1 MCKLWSSL
9 LPRQWKKVLD
19 MREIFVRTKDGDV
32 VSFFQFPWYDLDEAL
47 EIDRDGFLCA
57 DRETTLGSA
66 KTLKNFLAKV
76 EKRVN
81 DRSADDDAVHI
92 GLTEELIQGKMLAQA
107 LRRQRRED
115 TNR

>member
-1 MCKLWSSL
+1 MLTPWSSL
-9 LPRQWKKVLD
+9 LPRHWQNVLN
-19 MREIFVRTKDGDV
+19 MGEIFVRTQDGDV
-32 VSFFQFPWYDLDEAL
+32 VPFLQFPWYDLKHAL

-66 KTLKNFLAKV
+66 KTLKNFLEKV

-81 DRSADDDAVHI
+81 DRSADDVAVHMEM
-92 GLTEELIQGKMLAQA
+92 TEELIQGTILTQA